1 MIRRLLVAVVAAAGC
16 SGGSGDDVD
25 ARPPVDPLPDAANGS
40 FLVSGQ
46 IAGEA
51 ARPGDFNGL
60 FIVQIG
66 EPGLHSHGL
75 GRSVDGETFT
85 LPLPASPP
93 TAAQNGTTT
102 ATGYIIM
109 TEIDDDLGTGR
120 VEADAQNQ
128 IIGVSPDYMAVY
140 RSAPFVTQFSWEDDF
155 PPGWSCGLCQR
166 NPVAGNPDALTPV
179 DCEDVVVQM
188 GNFTSINTCDL
199 FGQ

>member
-46 IAGEA
+46 IAGED

-66 EPGLHSHGL
+66 EAGLHSHGL

-93 TAAQNGTTT
+93 TAAQNGNNT

-120 VEADAQNQ
+120 VEADAQSK

-140 RSAPFVTQFSWEDDF
+140 RAAPFVTPFPWEDEF

-166 NPVAGNPDALTPV
+166 SPVQGNPDSLTPI
-179 DCEDVVVQM
+179 DCEDVVVEM

-199 FGQ
+199 FDQ